1 MNPIGARPSVSVVVP
16 VRDGAAALD
25 RCLSAL
31 AAQDYPAHLVEVL
44 VVDNR
49 SVQDM
54 AAVVARHQGVTLLR
68 QPTGGSYAA
77 RNTGVERARGEVLAF
92 TDADCEP
99 APGWLDASVA
109 ALAGPPR
116 AAMVGGA
123 VQLTYPRG
131 APVTATELY
140 ESLHA
145 FDQQRYLTEQ
155 HFAITAN
162 MTTWRSTFDQVGPFD
177 GTLMSRGDAQW
188 GQRVAS
194 AGGEQRYSP
203 DAVVRHPARS
213 LLREHAAKWRRVAAG
228 KVTVE
233 MAGGASAAQLARAAR
248 WQVVGMAVAVRD
260 SASAPQ
266 LTSRSARARYLVAV
280 AVARSITGA
289 AYAGGLARCLARP
302 GTSRT

>member
-1 MNPIGARPSVSVVVP
+1 MDPIAARPSVSVVVP
-16 VRDGAAALD
+16 VRDGSVALG

-31 AAQDYPAHLVEVL
+31 TAQDYPAHLVEVL

-49 SVQDM
+49 SAQDM
-54 AAVVARHQGVTLLR
+54 AAVVARHQGVVLLR
-68 QPTGGSYAA
+68 QPAGGSYAA
-77 RNTGVERARGEVLAF
+77 RNTGLERASGEVLAF

-99 APGWLDASVA
+99 APGWLSASVA

-162 MTTWRSTFDQVGPFD
+162 MVTWRSTFDQVGPFD
-177 GTLMSRGDAQW
+177 GALMSRGDAQW

-194 AGGEQRYSP
+194 AGGEQRYAP
-203 DAVVRHPARS
+203 DALVRHPARS
-213 LLREHAAKWRRVAAG
+213 SLREHAAKWRRVAAG

-233 MAGGASAAQLARAAR
+233 LAGGASPAQLARAAR
-248 WQVVGMAVAVRD
+248 WQIVGVAVAVRD
-260 SASAPQ
+260 SASTPQ
-266 LTSRSARARYLVAV
+266 LASYRARTRYLVAV
-280 AVARSITGA
+280 AVARSITAA
-289 AYAGGLARCLARP
+289 AYAGGLVRCLTRP
-302 GTSRT
+302 RRNRT